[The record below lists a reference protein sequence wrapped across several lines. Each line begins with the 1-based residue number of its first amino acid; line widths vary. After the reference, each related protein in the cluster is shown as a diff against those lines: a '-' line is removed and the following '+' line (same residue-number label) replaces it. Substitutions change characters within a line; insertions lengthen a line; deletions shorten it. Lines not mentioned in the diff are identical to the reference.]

1 MDPPILV
8 FEWILIFAGHGGQ
21 EGTARQEDSGAVPQN
36 GVCTIGTSLY
46 LVYHRNLSSK
56 IYQIRILQNR
66 ETLERTCYNLRDEVK
81 ELDSKVEHYVL
92 VFQEALCWSLQCLQS
107 SRSHVG
113 GSNLDF
119 CVEEKFQMTL
129 NPWTG
134 RSQLLPET
142 FKFEL
147 RPVWWAAGTER
158 HSPPPS
164 PSWLER
170 YWFFQLDLF
179 CFQQ

>member
-1 MDPPILV
+1 MDMDPPILV

-81 ELDSKVEHYVL
+81 ELDSKVEYYVL
-92 VFQEALCWSLQCLQS
+92 VFQETLCLALNCVFERWKTLAWKWRTSRAPWRCKVLWWTSWRLQGNSYALDSRPLS
-107 SRSHVG
+107 S
-113 GSNLDF
+113 
-119 CVEEKFQMTL
+119 
-129 NPWTG
+129 
-134 RSQLLPET
+134 
-142 FKFEL
+142 
-147 RPVWWAAGTER
+147 
-158 HSPPPS
+158 
-164 PSWLER
+164 
-170 YWFFQLDLF
+170 
-179 CFQQ
+179 CF